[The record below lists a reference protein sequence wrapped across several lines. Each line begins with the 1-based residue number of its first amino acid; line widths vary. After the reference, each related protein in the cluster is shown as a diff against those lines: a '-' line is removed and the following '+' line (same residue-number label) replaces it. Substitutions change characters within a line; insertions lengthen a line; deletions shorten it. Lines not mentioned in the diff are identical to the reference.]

1 MADKGQAPQ
10 ELIRRRITVE
20 IKRLEL
26 MIEQQEL
33 EQMEMQERI
42 SKIQENIDA
51 SKGEI
56 EKQKVNL
63 TALDGSMNG

>member
-1 MADKGQAPQ
+1 MADKGQAPS
-10 ELIRRRITVE
+10 ELVRRRVIVE

-33 EQMEMQERI
+33 EIMEQHERI
-42 SKIQENIDA
+42 SKLQENIDA

-56 EKQKVNL
+56 EKQKINL
-63 TALDGSMNG
+63 NALDGSVNG